1 MITSFEDVCLWTYV
15 TVDDLWP
22 SILPPGSRP
31 GPAPRL
37 SDPELV
43 TMLLVGECCGWDIET
58 EWLARWHAHRDLF
71 PVLPERSR
79 LNRRR
84 RALAAAI
91 NQLRRLL
98 LRQFDLAWDRQCVID
113 SLPIPVLQ
121 WQHVPHAGSRSDWLA
136 ADASYGRVPSKG
148 QAIFGY
154 KLHLLVTANGVIRDF
169 ELVSAWHTDIVAGA
183 ELLRAQ
189 YDLVVIGDKGYV
201 SAAVA
206 EELAREQAVTLVAL
220 PRANQRQQLPP
231 PVRAAVC
238 HLRQIIETV
247 NDQLTEQFHIQQNH
261 AYSFWGLSARLYT
274 KLTAHTLCMYLN
286 RLTGAAEPLQIKHWV
301 LSN

>member
-1 MITSFEDVCLWTYV
+1 MIAGFGDFCLRAYV
-15 TVDDLWP
+15 VIDDLWP
-22 SILPPGSRP
+22 SIVPPGSRP
-31 GPAPRL
+31 GPAPQP

-58 EWLARWHAHRDLF
+58 EWVAHWRAHRDLF
-71 PVLPERSR
+71 PQLPERSR

-84 RALAAAI
+84 RALGLAI
-91 NQLRRLL
+91 NAIRQQL
-98 LRQFDLAWDRQCVID
+98 FGHVDWAWDRQCVID

-154 KLHLLVTANGVIRDF
+154 KLHLLVTVNGLIRDF

-183 ELLRAQ
+183 ELLREHAE
-189 YDLVVIGDKGYV
+189 LLVIGDKGYV
-201 SAAVA
+201 SAPIAA
-206 EELAREQAVTLVAL
+206 ELAQDAALTLLAL
-220 PRANQRQQLPP
+220 PRTNQQPLPHT
-231 PVRAAVC
+231 VRVAVMR
-238 HLRQIIETV
+238 LRQIIETV

-261 AYSFWGLSARLYT
+261 AYSFWGLAARLYT
-274 KLTAHTLCMYLN
+274 KLTAHTLCVYLN
-286 RLTGAAEPLQIKHWV
+286 RLVGWPHPLQIKHWV
-301 LSN
+301 LDN